1 MSFYLTL
8 PSNSSEKYY
17 PDNTV
22 AQFTTK
28 LQTAREL
35 TGSWEVA
42 LAEISFTK
50 TWHTVPINSGTFI
63 YSCEPGTHT
72 TLAPWFREDL
82 IATDFRFEIKIPFGY
97 YDTISALTDA
107 MNAAVLDMSTHQNF
121 PVINKHNSP
130 DNEVTFVKLE
140 RDKWPTFRFS
150 SVKKTFGV
158 TLQPGTFVQ
167 FDDVMSTVL
176 GVRNNRLT
184 NSSTSVMPIY
194 GSGMSDLSG
203 GIQDLYIY
211 MDVVEQVSVGDTEA
225 PLLRIVN
232 ANGRSGE
239 YMHRI
244 YDRPRYI
251 PVQKHRF
258 DSIECNIRDRFG
270 RLVAF
275 EGGQVTVILH
285 FRQAINP
292 YFST

>member
-8 PSNSSEKYY
+8 PSNSSEKFY

-50 TWHTVPINSGTFI
+50 TWHTVPIHSGTFI
-63 YSCEPGTHT
+63 YSCEPGTQITVPPH
-72 TLAPWFREDL
+72 LRECCTS
-82 IATDFRFEIKIPFGY
+82 TDFHFEIKIPFGY

-107 MNAAVLDMSTHQNF
+107 MNSAVTEMSTHSNF
-121 PVINKHNSP
+121 PFIDMQIP
-130 DNEVTFVKLE
+130 DNPIGLTKLE

-150 SVKKTFGV
+150 SVKKSFGA

-176 GVRNNRLT
+176 GVNNRLI
-184 NSSTSVMPIY
+184 NSGTSVTTIY
-194 GSGMSDLSG
+194 GSGMCDLSG

-211 MDVVEQVSVGDTEA
+211 VDVVEQVSVGDTEA

-251 PVQKHRF
+251 PVQKNRF

-270 RLVAF
+270 RFVAF

-285 FRQAINP
+285 FRQVINP